1 MLVWRDTEK
10 GSEGLEEEK
19 RWKEEEEEVME
30 KEETVRQTGRRKD
43 RGEQEKLVILS
54 VFIKSYKHLCVSS
67 SGRSGTSS
75 KNPHTAPGYS
85 LLSRYNVI

>member
-19 RWKEEEEEVME
+19 SWKEEEEEVME

-43 RGEQEKLVILS
+43 RGEQEK
-54 VFIKSYKHLCVSS
+54 
-67 SGRSGTSS
+67 
-75 KNPHTAPGYS
+75 
-85 LLSRYNVI
+85 